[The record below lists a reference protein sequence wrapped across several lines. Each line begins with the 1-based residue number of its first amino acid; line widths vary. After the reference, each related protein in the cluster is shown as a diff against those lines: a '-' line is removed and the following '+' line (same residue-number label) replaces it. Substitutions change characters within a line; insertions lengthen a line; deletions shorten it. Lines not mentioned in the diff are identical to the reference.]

1 MTTTLPRP
9 NDYRLPA
16 GRIPTFRNPLRR
28 IGSWVLVSVR
38 AGLREERLVN
48 RDFAKPVVGVGQFFA
63 MSADAMLLMFRRPFA
78 WRELLK
84 QAWFVARVAILPTL
98 LLSIPFTVM
107 TVFITNILLVE
118 IGAADVSGSGAAL
131 GAVTQIGPMVT
142 VLVIAGAGA
151 TAMCADLGARTIREE
166 LDALRVMGINPV
178 QALVVPRVLAATLV
192 ALLLSPLVT
201 CVGLTGGFAFS
212 VFLQHV
218 TPGAF
223 VGGLTLLVGL
233 PEVVISLVK
242 AALFGF
248 AASLIACYKG
258 TSVGGGP
265 AGVGNAVNETVVFSF
280 VALFVINL
288 IVTAVGVKATT

>member
-1 MTTTLPRP
+1 VGSRWG
-9 NDYRLPA
+9 NHRL
-16 GRIPTFRNPLRR
+16 
-28 IGSWVLVSVR
+28 VR
-38 AGLREERLVN
+38 GADHEAGLAAGGSASGAAVTAPLSAQVATQQGQVGRLLS
-48 RDFAKPVVGVGQFFA
+48 KPMTGVGGFFA
-63 MSADAMLLMFRRPFA
+63 MSADTVWAMFRPPFA
-78 WRELLK
+78 WREFFK
-84 QAWFVARVAILPTL
+84 QGWFVARVSILPTL

-107 TVFITNILLVE
+107 VVFITNILLVE
-118 IGAADVSGSGAAL
+118 IGAADISGSGAAL

-142 VLVIAGAGA
+142 VLVIAGAAA

-166 LDALRVMGINPV
+166 LDAMRVMGIDPIE
-178 QALVVPRVLAATLV
+178 ALVVPRVLAATLV

-201 CVGLTGGFAFS
+201 CVGLTGGFVFS

-280 VALFVINL
+280 VALFVINV